1 VSHRPTPDTERID
14 DEAIIEIDAEI
25 LKIEPPQPQHLG
37 QQISWSIVCARS
49 FHRGE
54 NARRAG
60 EVPLLYSVTLRKNAR
75 SLLAYLPADAFWAML
90 ARLETGKLNYIE
102 ACYQKPSRGFAE
114 LTSLHFFRCRFRHLK
129 GGYYPVGGTVHVAEA
144 TEQQLSDAAACS
156 PEEQTAIKFPG
167 FSTDR
172 RRMFALCS
180 ARYCRLGFWG
190 LSKSLI
196 NQGFSGGRTRDR
208 TLDLSRVKGTL
219 SR

>member
-1 VSHRPTPDTERID
+1 VPRRNGASYRSEETALSVPEKRARTLREPDNLLVAHIRTSSFSYFIVSHRPTPDTERID

-114 LTSLHFFRCRFRHLK
+114 LTSLHFFR
-129 GGYYPVGGTVHVAEA
+129 
-144 TEQQLSDAAACS
+144 
-156 PEEQTAIKFPG
+156 
-167 FSTDR
+167 
-172 RRMFALCS
+172 
-180 ARYCRLGFWG
+180 
-190 LSKSLI
+190 
-196 NQGFSGGRTRDR
+196 
-208 TLDLSRVKGTL
+208 
-219 SR
+219 